1 MAAWKLPEKRLLELM
16 INVNRI
22 QKRIEEKVD
31 QQR

>member
-1 MAAWKLPEKRLLELM
+1 M

-31 QQR
+31 QQRLDYEALTKQDWD